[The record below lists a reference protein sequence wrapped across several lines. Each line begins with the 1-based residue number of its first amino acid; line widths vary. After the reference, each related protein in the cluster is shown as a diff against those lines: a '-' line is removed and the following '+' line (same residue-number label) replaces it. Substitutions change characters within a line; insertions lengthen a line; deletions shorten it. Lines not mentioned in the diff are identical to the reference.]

1 MYTGSKLLPTNSM
14 KLGNFSMVDVLPLN
28 KSEKGL
34 MPNNREAPV
43 IISEA
48 HKVQQN
54 SIQHTIW
61 KSIFFVQQKLQKIA
75 VKHNFITTQF
85 DELIKH

>member
-1 MYTGSKLLPTNSM
+1 VHAICTRSKLLPTNSM
-14 KLGNFSMVDVLPLN
+14 KLGKFSMVYVLPLN

-34 MPNNREAPV
+34 MPNNREVPV

-54 SIQHTIW
+54 SI
-61 KSIFFVQQKLQKIA
+61 
-75 VKHNFITTQF
+75 
-85 DELIKH
+85 

>member
-1 MYTGSKLLPTNSM
+1 
-14 KLGNFSMVDVLPLN
+14 
-28 KSEKGL
+28 

>member
-1 MYTGSKLLPTNSM
+1 MHAICTRSKLLPTNSM
-14 KLGNFSMVDVLPLN
+14 KLGKFSMVYVLPLN

-34 MPNNREAPV
+34 MPNNREVPV

-54 SIQHTIW
+54 SI
-61 KSIFFVQQKLQKIA
+61 
-75 VKHNFITTQF
+75 
-85 DELIKH
+85 